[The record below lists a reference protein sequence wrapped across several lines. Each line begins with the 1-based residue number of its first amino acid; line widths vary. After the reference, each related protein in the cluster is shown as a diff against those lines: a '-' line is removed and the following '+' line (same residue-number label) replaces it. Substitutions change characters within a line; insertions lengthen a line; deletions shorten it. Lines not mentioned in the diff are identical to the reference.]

1 MRKNMKRIVCGMLTA
16 AAVAGVF
23 TGCSCNDRTS
33 VSRADITITTASS
46 AEEEPATFQEEIAGK
61 VGKHIYCSTYMV
73 EYKDMT
79 GSEKKTLM
87 EYLEEVDK
95 GLDEDIFVV
104 GYKYIELEK
113 RLRVYARQYKDG
125 VVVPEITYGTDLD
138 NPAPNIVINRK
149 NRPVGSIPDK
159 EGLIDPKALFE
170 TVEKLAEEHKN
181 ELLDYRE
188 KGVYGTYLLC
198 YDLRRDILVY
208 EFRIN
213 DYSTLSFDAKTGKIV
228 DEYYF
233 DGVIV
238 D

>member
-1 MRKNMKRIVCGMLTA
+1 MRENMKRFVCGMLTA
-16 AAVAGVF
+16 AAVACLF
-23 TGCSCNDRTS
+23 TGCSGNDRTN
-33 VSRADITITTASS
+33 VSRQERTTTTVES
-46 AEEEPATFQEEIAGK
+46 AKEEPAPFQEEIAGK
-61 VGKHIYCSTYMV
+61 VGEHIYYSTYMV
-73 EYKDMT
+73 EYEDMT
-79 GSEKKTLM
+79 GSEKKELM
-87 EYLEEVDK
+87 AYLEEVDK
-95 GLDEDIFVV
+95 GLDEDIFVI
-104 GYKYIELEK
+104 GYKYIEIEK

-138 NPAPNIVINRK
+138 NPDPNIVINRK
-149 NRPVGSIPDK
+149 SQPVRSIPDK
-159 EGLIDPKALFE
+159 EGLIDPKGLFE

-198 YDLRRDILVY
+198 YDLARNILVY
-208 EFRIN
+208 QFRIN

>member
-1 MRKNMKRIVCGMLTA
+1 MRQNMKRIVCEMLTA
-16 AAVAGVF
+16 AAVAGVL
-23 TGCSCNDRTS
+23 TGCSGNDMTS
-33 VSRADITITTASS
+33 VSRPDITATTASS
-46 AEEEPATFQEEIAGK
+46 AKKEPDPFQEEIAGK
-61 VGKHIYCSTYMV
+61 VGKHIYYSAYMV

-79 GSEKKTLM
+79 GSEKKKLM

-138 NPAPNIVINRK
+138 NPDPNIVINRK
-149 NRPVGSIPDK
+149 NRPVGSIPGK
-159 EGLIDPKALFE
+159 EGLIDPKELFE